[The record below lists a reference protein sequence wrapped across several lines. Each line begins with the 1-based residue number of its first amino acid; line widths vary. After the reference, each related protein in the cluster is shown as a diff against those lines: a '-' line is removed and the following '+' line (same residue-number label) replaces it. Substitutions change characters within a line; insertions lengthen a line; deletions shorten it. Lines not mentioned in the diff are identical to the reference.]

1 MWQVSRCGYAVL
13 LMAIYWCTDAIPLAI
28 TAMLPVALLPLLGV
42 LTTSQVC
49 AKYIKVSGWRWTVLF
64 SRAACEIAFRNGL
77 DDHVDVTFQ
86 NTTMML
92 IGGMTLA
99 LAVEKVN
106 LHKRIALNV
115 LLFFGAKP
123 QKWAKIPRNIH
134 RLLVDY
140 IYVSLKVKKRILV
153 LNLVYFYTISEF
165 LFSVWSLVLR
175 WRHGFCQCG

>member
-1 MWQVSRCGYAVL
+1 MNCFTLVL
-13 LMAIYWCTDAIPLAI
+13 
-28 TAMLPVALLPLLGV
+28 
-42 LTTSQVC
+42 
-49 AKYIKVSGWRWTVLF
+49 

-123 QKWAKIPRNIH
+123 QK
-134 RLLVDY
+134 
-140 IYVSLKVKKRILV
+140 
-153 LNLVYFYTISEF
+153 
-165 LFSVWSLVLR
+165 
-175 WRHGFCQCG
+175 